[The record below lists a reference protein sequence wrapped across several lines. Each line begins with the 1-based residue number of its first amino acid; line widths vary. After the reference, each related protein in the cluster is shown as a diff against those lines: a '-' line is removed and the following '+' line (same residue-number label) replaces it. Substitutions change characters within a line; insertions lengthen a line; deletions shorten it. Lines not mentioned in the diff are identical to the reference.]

1 LWTRDPE
8 PKVLPLLR
16 ELEIGLVAY
25 SPLGRGFLT
34 GAIRSTDD
42 FADDDLRKNNPRFV
56 GENFECN
63 LRTVD
68 EVKEI
73 AAEVGATPGQVA
85 LAWVLAQGDD
95 IAPIPA
101 TKRVNRVEENTSA
114 DGIQLSP
121 EQIDKLTN
129 LTPAAGGHHTEEH
142 MRMIER

>member
-42 FADDDLRKNNPRFV
+42 FADDDLRKNKPRFV

-85 LAWVLAQGDD
+85 LLGYWRRE
-95 IAPIPA
+95 
-101 TKRVNRVEENTSA
+101 TTSPR
-114 DGIQLSP
+114 SP
-121 EQIDKLTN
+121 EPSGSTASRR
-129 LTPAAGGHHTEEH
+129 TPPPTASN
-142 MRMIER
+142 